1 MWSVSEDEVG
11 PGVDAVVREVI
22 DIASASTSEELIL
35 SGDSTGC
42 YAFGASVVCDDNEVA
57 VVVLSE
63 KLDIVCDMLEVVD
76 IAHIDERGEGA
87 DAVSYSVSLNDGYFG
102 TIL

>member
-11 PGVDAVVREVI
+11 TGVDAVVGEVI
-22 DIASASTSEELIL
+22 NIASASTSEELVL
-35 SGDSTGC
+35 SCDSSGC
-42 YAFGASVVCDDNEVA
+42 YSFCSSVVCDDDEVA
-57 VVVLSE
+57 LVLLSE

-76 IAHIDERGEGA
+76 IAHFDEGCEGA
-87 DAVSYSVSLNDGYFG
+87 NAVSYSVSLNDGYFG